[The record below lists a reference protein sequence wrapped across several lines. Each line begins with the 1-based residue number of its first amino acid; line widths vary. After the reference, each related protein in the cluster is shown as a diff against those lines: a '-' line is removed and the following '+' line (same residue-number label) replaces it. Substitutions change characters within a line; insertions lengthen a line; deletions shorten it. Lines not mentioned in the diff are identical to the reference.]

1 MPSQK
6 SSTIYYNS
14 VVIIYIS
21 KYFVQT
27 FSLFKVI
34 YIQLLTWVLRD
45 DETGSI
51 EMAVPR
57 VLPCSPIE
65 EIHRKGGIGDCIFGK
80 ETASSKLNGAAVH
93 LSLSAAVFYVVKKPI
108 SICGRL
114 NNAPSIPSLVYWL
127 EKERN

>member
-1 MPSQK
+1 M
-6 SSTIYYNS
+6 
-14 VVIIYIS
+14 
-21 KYFVQT
+21 
-27 FSLFKVI
+27 
-34 YIQLLTWVLRD
+34 QLLTWVLRD

-57 VLPCSPIE
+57 VLPGSPIE

-80 ETASSKLNGAAVH
+80 ETATSKLNGAAVH
-93 LSLSAAVFYVVKKPI
+93 LSLRAAVFYVVKKPI

-127 EKERN
+127 EKKKEINGHCCCLLITALELLLEETYLQHLVSIRMHP